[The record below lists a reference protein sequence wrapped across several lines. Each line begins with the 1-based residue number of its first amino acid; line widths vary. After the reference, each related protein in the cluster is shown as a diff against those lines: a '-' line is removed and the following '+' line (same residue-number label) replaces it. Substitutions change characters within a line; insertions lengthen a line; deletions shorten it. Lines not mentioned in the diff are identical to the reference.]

1 MSYAAASALQSA
13 VYARLT
19 GFSAL
24 TGVTVVDAVSPGS
37 GRGKF
42 ILLGPETANDRSDKS
57 GAGVEHLF
65 QVSVI
70 SDDTGFLSA
79 KVIAGHVS
87 DALVGAAL
95 SLATG
100 HLVSLNFQRAV
111 ARRLKEGEH
120 RRIDLVFR
128 ARVDF

>member
-19 GFSAL
+19 SFPAL
-24 TGVTVVDAVSPGS
+24 AGVTVVDAVAPGN

-57 GAGVEHLF
+57 GPGVEHLF
-65 QVSVI
+65 QVSVL
-70 SDDTGFLSA
+70 SDETGFLSA
-79 KVIAGHVS
+79 KVIAGHAS
-87 DALVGAAL
+87 DALAGAAMT
-95 SLATG
+95 LATG
-100 HLVSLNFQRAV
+100 HLVSLNFLRAV
-111 ARRLKEGEH
+111 ARRLKEGEN
-120 RRIDLVFR
+120 RRIDLIFR

>member
-19 GFSAL
+19 GFPAL
-24 TGVTVVDAVSPGS
+24 AGVTVVDAVAPGN

-57 GAGVEHLF
+57 GAGVEHQF

-70 SDDTGFLSA
+70 SDETGFLSA

-87 DALVGAAL
+87 DALIGAAL
-95 SLATG
+95 TLTTG
-100 HLVSLNFQRAV
+100 HLVSLNFVRAV

-120 RRIDLVFR
+120 RRIDLIFR

>member
-19 GFSAL
+19 GFPAL
-24 TGVTVVDAVSPGS
+24 AGVTVVDAVVPGN

-42 ILLGPETANDRSDKS
+42 ILLGTETASDRSDKT
-57 GAGVEHLF
+57 GAGAEHQF

-70 SDDTGFLSA
+70 SDETGFLSA
-79 KVIAGHVS
+79 KVIAGHAS
-87 DALVGAAL
+87 DALVGAGL
-95 SLATG
+95 SLTTG
-100 HLVSLNFQRAV
+100 VLVSLVFVRAV

-120 RRIDLVFR
+120 RRIDLTFR

>member
-19 GFSAL
+19 GFPAL
-24 TGVTVVDAVSPGS
+24 AGVTVVDAVAPGN

-42 ILLGPETANDRSDKS
+42 ILLGPETASDRSDKT
-57 GAGVEHLF
+57 GAGAEHQF

-70 SDDTGFLSA
+70 SDETGFLSA
-79 KVIAGHVS
+79 KVIAGHAS
-87 DALVGAAL
+87 DALVGAGL
-95 SLATG
+95 SLTSG
-100 HLVSLNFQRAV
+100 MLVSLFFVRAV

-120 RRIDLVFR
+120 RRIDLTFR

>member
-1 MSYAAASALQSA
+1 MSYAAASALQQA
-13 VYARLT
+13 VFGRLT

-24 TGVTVVDAVSPGS
+24 AGVTVVDAVAPGA
-37 GRGKF
+37 GKGKF

-57 GAGVEHLF
+57 GPGAEHLF

-79 KVIAGHVS
+79 KVIAGQVS
-87 DALVGAAL
+87 NALVGANL
-95 SLATG
+95 SLTTG
-100 HLVSLNFQRAV
+100 HLVSLTFQRAI
-111 ARRLKEGEH
+111 ARRLREGEH
-120 RRIDLVFR
+120 RRIDLIFR

>member
-19 GFSAL
+19 GFPAL
-24 TGVTVVDAVSPGS
+24 AGVTVVDAVAPGA
-37 GRGKF
+37 GKGKF
-42 ILLGPETANDRSDKS
+42 ILLGPETAVDRGDKS
-57 GAGVEHLF
+57 GAGVEHVF

-95 SLATG
+95 TLTTG
-100 HLVSLNFQRAV
+100 MLVSLNFQRAV

-120 RRIDLVFR
+120 RRIDLIFR

>member
-19 GFSAL
+19 SFPAL
-24 TGVTVVDAVSPGS
+24 SGVTVVDAVAPG
-37 GRGKF
+37 GGKGKF
-42 ILLGPETANDRSDKS
+42 VLLGPETVIDRSDKT
-57 GAGVEHLF
+57 GAGAEHQF

-70 SDDTGFLSA
+70 SDETGFLSA
-79 KVIAGHVS
+79 KAIAGHVS
-87 DALVGAAL
+87 TAL
-95 SLATG
+95 SGAGLTLATG
-100 HLVSLNFQRAV
+100 TLVSLSFQRAV

-120 RRIDLVFR
+120 RRIDLTFR

>member
-1 MSYAAASALQSA
+1 MSYAAAAALQSA

-19 GFSAL
+19 GFAAL
-24 TGVTVVDAVSPGS
+24 AGVTVVDAVAPGS
-37 GRGKF
+37 GKGRF
-42 ILLGPETANDRSDKS
+42 ILLGPETANDRSDKT
-57 GAGVEHLF
+57 GAGAEHQF
-65 QVSVI
+65 QVSII

-87 DALVGAAL
+87 VALVGASL
-95 SLATG
+95 SLTAG
-100 HLVSLNFQRAV
+100 RLVSLIFVRAV

-120 RRIDLVFR
+120 RRIDLIFR

>member
-1 MSYAAASALQSA
+1 MSYAAAAALQSA

-19 GFSAL
+19 GFPAMA
-24 TGVTVVDAVSPGS
+24 GITVVDAVAPGS
-37 GRGKF
+37 GKGKF
-42 ILLGPETANDRSDKS
+42 VLLGPEAATDKSDKS
-57 GAGVEHLF
+57 GAGAEHLF

-87 DALVGAAL
+87 DALLGTGLTL
-95 SLATG
+95 SAG
-100 HLVSLNFQRAV
+100 HLVYLTFVRAI